1 MRRIFGIGETV
12 YDILLR
18 GGQPVAASAG
28 GSVFNSLISLGRV
41 GLDCAFISQIGDDYI
56 GTVIEQFL
64 HDNGV
69 HNLQLTRLPG
79 TKTALS
85 LAVLDENNDAHYSFY
100 KDYGGAILKFEI
112 PQTTVSDIFM
122 YGSYYAIN
130 PHIRSAVKPLLEHAS
145 ASGAVIYYDLN
156 YRSNHAHE
164 CQTLAPSILENY
176 NLSTIVRGSEDDF
189 NVLYQGISSENIY
202 KDIIQPAG
210 CRTFI
215 VTHGSKSVELFT
227 PSKHI
232 TVPVP
237 KVETVSTIGAGDNFN
252 AGLVTALIKK
262 EISADAIKAD
272 AVSEDLWRSI
282 LETGAEFGS
291 EACRSTQNYVSREF
305 AQRYTQ
311 SL

>member
-1 MRRIFGIGETV
+1 MKQIFGIGETI
-12 YDILLR
+12 YDILMR

-79 TKTALS
+79 SKTALS

-100 KDYGGAILKFEI
+100 KDYGGATLNFDI
-112 PQTTVSDIFM
+112 PNITAEDIFM
-122 YGSYYAIN
+122 YGSYYALN
-130 PHIRSAVKPLLEHAS
+130 PQIRNVVKPLLEHTS

-164 CQTLAPSILENY
+164 CQALAPSILENY
-176 NLSTIVRGSEDDF
+176 AMSTIVRGSEDDF
-189 NVLYQGISSENIY
+189 NVLYQSSDSENIY
-202 KDIIQPAG
+202 RNIIQPDG
-210 CRTFI
+210 CNTFI

-227 PSKHI
+227 PSKRI
-232 TVPVP
+232 SVPVP
-237 KVETVSTIGAGDNFN
+237 QVETVSTIGAGDNFN
-252 AGLVTALIKK
+252 AGLVTALVKNN
-262 EISADAIKAD
+262 ISSQAIKAD
-272 AVSEDLWRSI
+272 AVSEDLWHSI
-282 LETGAEFGS
+282 LETGAAFGS
-291 EACRSTQNYVSREF
+291 EACRSTQNYVSKEF
-305 AQRYTQ
+305 AQLYA
-311 SL
+311 L

>member
-1 MRRIFGIGETV
+1 MGRIFGIGETV
-12 YDILLR
+12 YDILMR
-18 GGQPVAASAG
+18 DGQPVAASAG

-56 GTVIEQFL
+56 GTIIEQFL

-79 TKTALS
+79 SKTALS

-100 KDYGGAILKFEI
+100 KDYGGATLIFEK
-112 PQTTVSDIFM
+112 PQITGSDIFM
-122 YGSYYAIN
+122 YGSYYALN
-130 PHIRSAVKPLLEHAS
+130 PQIRSVVKPLVEHAS

-164 CQTLAPSILENY
+164 CLTLTPSILENY
-176 NLSTIVRGSEDDF
+176 ALSTIVRGSEDDF
-189 NVLYQGISSENIY
+189 NVLYHGSDSESIY
-202 KDIIQPAG
+202 KKIIQPGG
-210 CRTFI
+210 CSTFI

-252 AGLVTALIKK
+252 AGFVTALIRNG
-262 EISADAIKAD
+262 ISSAAIKTD
-272 AVSEDLWRSI
+272 AVTAAQWHAI
-282 LETGAEFGS
+282 LETAAAFGS
-291 EACRSTQNYVSREF
+291 EACRSTQNYVSKEF
-305 AQRYTQ
+305 ARRYAG
-311 SL
+311 SF

>member
-18 GGQPVAASAG
+18 DGQPVAASAG

-56 GTVIEQFL
+56 GTIIEQFL

-79 TKTALS
+79 SKTALS

-100 KDYGGAILKFEI
+100 KDYGGATLNFEI
-112 PQTTVSDIFM
+112 PQITASDVFM
-122 YGSYYAIN
+122 YGSYYALN
-130 PHIRSAVKPLLEHAS
+130 PQIRSAVKPLLEHAS
-145 ASGAVIYYDLN
+145 SSGAVIYYDLN

-164 CQTLAPSILENY
+164 CLALAPSILENY
-176 NLSTIVRGSEDDF
+176 ALSTIIRGSEDDF
-189 NVLYQGISSENIY
+189 NILYQGSDSESIY
-202 KDIIQPAG
+202 RNIIQPAG
-210 CRTFI
+210 CNTFI

-227 PSKHI
+227 PSKRI
-232 TVPVP
+232 AIPVP

-252 AGLVTALIKK
+252 AGIVTALVNSS
-262 EISADAIKAD
+262 ISSNTIKAD
-272 AVSEDLWRSI
+272 AISEDLWHSI
-282 LETGAEFGS
+282 LETAAAFGS
-291 EACRSTQNYVSREF
+291 EACRSTQNYVSKEF
-305 AQRYTQ
+305 AMRYAH
-311 SL
+311 